1 MDRKPDAKQLLAAS
15 PVRARC
21 CQRCNKGLATVVRV
35 TPSSAPSPR
44 HTAFHTVAESPQ
56 QPGIKNNASEAGDA
70 NDASEAGEAIDAGE
84 AGEASEVGEA
94 SEASV
99 SSVANEASEAS
110 ETNEENKVGAS
121 ALAPRVQ
128 HDLESTGRAPRSL
141 RAERS

>member
-56 QPGIKNNASEAGDA
+56 QPGIKDNASEAGDA
-70 NDASEAGEAIDAGE
+70 NDASEAGDANDASEAIDAGE
-84 AGEASEVGEA
+84 AGEASE
-94 SEASV
+94 ASV
-99 SSVANEASEAS
+99 ASEASEAS
-110 ETNEENKVGAS
+110 ETNEENEVGAS